1 MVEPIASLRRMAAAV
16 ATTTLS
22 DATPPPCLSPPD
34 EYSLRILRLCA
45 SDHLPHIHSAL
56 ALPSAVHPSAFAAL
70 FHACARRRLLF
81 LGRCLHRC
89 MLSLLP
95 WPPDLF
101 VANHLLNMYAK
112 CGRLDLARRVFKEM
126 PRRNLVSWTALLSG
140 FAQHGHHDDCFG
152 LLAGMLPHHLPNE
165 FALATALS
173 SCAGAARGFRGRQV
187 HALASKI
194 YLDANVFVGNA
205 LITMYSSCYGQCDDS
220 WAVFRTMPF
229 QNLVTWNSM
238 IAGFRQNGQL
248 DRSLELFVEMQRGGL
263 GFDRATLVSVISSC
277 SCLQHCRQLHSP
289 VIKTCYD
296 YEVEVATA
304 LVKAYSIVGGSTDDC
319 YGVFGGVRE
328 HDIVS
333 WTGIMTSFAEQLPEE
348 AIRLFCQL
356 RYKNYSPDRY
366 TFSIVVKACSG
377 FATERHCSAVH
388 SLIENHSGLVNEG
401 RDLFNSMLKAYGI
414 APQLDHFACMVDILG
429 RAGNLQEAEDLINQ
443 MEVEPDFVVWSALL
457 GACRKHKE
465 ARIAEKAAQRLM
477 ELKPKNSI
485 GYVMM
490 SNIHYDRGNLEDASF
505 IRKDMKECGVKKEP
519 GLSWIEIEN
528 HIHRFSVG
536 ARHHPLRKAIYAE
549 LNRLVDSLKE
559 IGYVVH
565 TRLVHH
571 ETQEHKEERLLHHS
585 EKLALAFALMN
596 TSASKTNLKIMKN
609 LRICEDCHK
618 FFKLASSY
626 LQKEIIVRDANRF
639 HHFVDGECSC
649 VQHDIIAGLPN
660 SGGDAQTLAAYHELM
675 PQEYINTPR
684 SAIGLASWK
693 RRRRALQP
701 PLLTVLERLVTTV
714 GSETFSL
721 PLVEPFIPSNILF
734 SEAGRWSSEA
744 SDHVECSGNSCRSC
758 TAVLVANCI
767 ALGCCPCAVVNMLT
781 LTLVKVPWM
790 VSRRWWQSLRRTGAS
805 QRRRVA
811 DAATVGREGTSS
823 EMKRNYKWNEEGA
836 VGERKGHSG
845 RGSLPSSLGAN
856 DGVWEELYRVG
867 NWGFGRVSFSGT
879 QREWHSGKNTSGDDE
894 LGEQR

>member
-1 MVEPIASLRRMAAAV
+1 MAAAV

-34 EYSLRILRLCA
+34 EYSLRILHLCA
-45 SDHLPHIHSAL
+45 PDHLPHIHSAL
-56 ALPSAVHPSAFAAL
+56 GSPSAVHPSAFAAL

-152 LLAGMLPHHLPNE
+152 HLADMLPHHLPNE

-187 HALASKI
+187 HALASKTS
-194 YLDANVFVGNA
+194 LDANVFVGNA

-248 DRSLELFVEMQRGGL
+248 DRSLELFAEMQRGGF
-263 GFDRATLVSVISSC
+263 GFDRVTLVSVISSC
-277 SCLQHCRQLHSP
+277 SCLQHCQQLHSP
-289 VIKTCYD
+289 VIKTCYE

-304 LVKAYSIVGGSTDDC
+304 LVKAYSIVGGGTDDC
-319 YGVFGGVRE
+319 YGVFSWVRE
-328 HDIVS
+328 HDIMS
-333 WTGIMTSFAEQLPEE
+333 WTGIMTSFSEQLPEE

-366 TFSIVVKACSG
+366 TYSIVVKACSG

-388 SLIENHSGLVNEG
+388 SLIEKSGFGDDLVLSNALIHAYARCGSIVMAEHIFERMVVHDVVSWNSMIKAYAAHGRGRKALGVFRCMDIPPDSATFVGLLTACSHSGLVNEG

-414 APQLDHFACMVDILG
+414 TPQLDHFACMVDILG
-429 RAGNLQEAEDLINQ
+429 RAGNLQEAEDLVNQ

-465 ARIAEKAAQRLM
+465 ARIAEKAAQRLV

-519 GLSWIEIEN
+519 GLSWIEIDN

-536 ARHHPLRKAIYAE
+536 ARHHPQRKAIYAE

-559 IGYVVH
+559 IGYVVD
-565 TRLVHH
+565 TRLVHP
-571 ETQEHKEERLLHHS
+571 ETREEHKEERLLFHS
-585 EKLALAFALMN
+585 EKLALVFALMN
-596 TSASKTNLKIMKN
+596 SSASKANLKIMKN

-649 VQHDIIAGLPN
+649 
-660 SGGDAQTLAAYHELM
+660 GDF
-675 PQEYINTPR
+675 
-684 SAIGLASWK
+684 W
-693 RRRRALQP
+693 
-701 PLLTVLERLVTTV
+701 
-714 GSETFSL
+714 
-721 PLVEPFIPSNILF
+721 
-734 SEAGRWSSEA
+734 
-744 SDHVECSGNSCRSC
+744 
-758 TAVLVANCI
+758 
-767 ALGCCPCAVVNMLT
+767 
-781 LTLVKVPWM
+781 
-790 VSRRWWQSLRRTGAS
+790 
-805 QRRRVA
+805 
-811 DAATVGREGTSS
+811 
-823 EMKRNYKWNEEGA
+823 
-836 VGERKGHSG
+836 
-845 RGSLPSSLGAN
+845 
-856 DGVWEELYRVG
+856 
-867 NWGFGRVSFSGT
+867 
-879 QREWHSGKNTSGDDE
+879 
-894 LGEQR
+894 